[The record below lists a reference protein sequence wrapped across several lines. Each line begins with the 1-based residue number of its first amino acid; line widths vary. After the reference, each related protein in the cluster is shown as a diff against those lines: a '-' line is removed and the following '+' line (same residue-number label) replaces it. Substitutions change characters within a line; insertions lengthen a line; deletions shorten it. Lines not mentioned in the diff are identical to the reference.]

1 MKCGAAAKLL
11 GRCGGKAMDQ
21 SSSSRPSIHALPSDS
36 PERCLGIPSPVTHSN
51 DEMVTSSGSLIRSVV
66 WNLIG
71 DGSPILVAVFAIPI
85 LIHSLGNDR
94 FGVLTLAWAMVG
106 YFGIFDVGL
115 GRALTKLIAERKT
128 SGQSGDIPGLIQ
140 TGLLLVLLFGA
151 VGTALVAALSPL
163 LIRHV
168 LKVPAP
174 LQHETL
180 YAFYL
185 LAFSIPA
192 GLCLSALRGVLAAF
206 LRFDLINLLRFPFM
220 FFIFLGPLMVLPFS
234 RSLVPIV
241 AVLLGARV
249 VSCAWHLFFCFRLVP
264 ELYSPLRIRT
274 TDIIVLLTFG
284 GWVSVSNIVSPLLV
298 YVDRFV
304 IGSFI
309 SMEAVAWYVTPYEM
323 VSKLGMIPGA
333 IVMVLFP
340 AFAECLPVAP
350 TRVALLFERG
360 VKYTIIALF
369 PLILFAVTMAH
380 RGLTIWLGADFA
392 AHSTRV
398 LQWVALGVFINSV
411 GHLPYALIQAS
422 NRPDITA
429 KLHLIEIPFYL
440 VLLRWLV
447 VVDGVQG
454 AAMVWTLRVAVDTGA
469 LLAITGR
476 IYPLVAR
483 SIREIFGMLAATTF
497 ILLMGI
503 WLPNGSASVIF
514 LIVTLAIFSVIAWS
528 WLLSVEEK
536 TVLRSGLRTIWAL
549 P

>member
-1 MKCGAAAKLL
+1 MKCGAEAKLL
-11 GRCGGKAMDQ
+11 GRCGGRDMDQ
-21 SSSSRPSIHALPSDS
+21 SSSSRPSIHALPSDN
-36 PERCLGIPSPVTHSN
+36 PESCPGIPSPVTHSN
-51 DEMVTSSGSLIRSVV
+51 DEVVTSYGSLIRNVV

-71 DGSPILVAVFAIPI
+71 DGSPMLVALFSIPI

-115 GRALTKLIAERKT
+115 GRALTKLIAERKNT
-128 SGQSGDIPGLIQ
+128 GQSGDIPGLIH

-151 VGTALVAALSPL
+151 VGTALLAALSPL
-163 LIRHV
+163 LVRHF
-168 LKVPAP
+168 LKIPAP

-185 LAFSIPA
+185 LAVSIPA

-206 LRFDLINLLRFPFM
+206 LRFDLITLLRVPFT
-220 FFIFLGPLMVLPFS
+220 FFLFLGPLMVLPFS
-234 RSLVPIV
+234 RSLVPII
-241 AVLLGARV
+241 AVLLAGRV
-249 VSCAWHLFFCFRLVP
+249 VSCVWHLFFCFRLVP
-264 ELYSPLRIRT
+264 GLYSPFRIRT
-274 TDIIVLLTFG
+274 TDIIALLTFG
-284 GWVSVSNIVSPLLV
+284 GWITVSNIVSPLLV

-309 SMEAVAWYVTPYEM
+309 SMEAVAWYVTPFEM
-323 VSKLGMIPGA
+323 VTKLGMIPGA

-340 AFAECLPVAP
+340 AFSECLPVAP
-350 TRVALLFERG
+350 TRVAMLFERG
-360 VKYTIIALF
+360 MKYTLISLF
-369 PLILFAVTMAH
+369 PLTLFTITMAH
-380 RGLTIWLGADFA
+380 RGLTIWLGPDFA
-392 AHSTRV
+392 THGTRV
-398 LQWVALGVFINSV
+398 LQWLALGVLINCV
-411 GHLPYALIQAS
+411 GYLPYALIQAS
-422 NRPDITA
+422 HRPDITA
-429 KLHLIEIPFYL
+429 KLHLIEVPFYL

-454 AAMVWTLRVAVDTGA
+454 AAVVWTLRAVVDTVA
-469 LLAITGR
+469 LLAITGW

-483 SIREIFGMLAATTF
+483 SIREIFGLLAATTF
-497 ILLMGI
+497 ILVMGI